1 MEIGHTVAVND
12 LVKRFVAHQKALGL
26 TDARFAARYKEYL
39 GSHKTWIKLKAG
51 DWAGHVN
58 ESRILAKLTKFAE
71 QIDGARGFDAE
82 QFNASLPYVVQMN
95 AQFER
100 LLASPLDIRGLI
112 SLAPQGVGKSWWA
125 SQLLDAEKTS
135 PYFYLR
141 LLHSWREK
149 SYQLACAITKKLGGS
164 LTRNP
169 GEQMSELIKHAQ
181 SLGEIVLL
189 IDEAHNGGIVLFKLL
204 KDLVDE
210 TPMRFVY
217 LGFPTEFDVIV
228 GRSSSAIGE
237 SRQTLR
243 RCLQPIHDDYRDG
256 ISAGDVVEYLAG
268 AGFKKNAEL
277 KAVAGEL
284 QPLVTARYNLTTLAS
299 AIRDAR
305 EQADDEDVTLTLGMV
320 TSAVKALCSTAAQRR
335 AGMLQMKEGK

>member
-1 MEIGHTVAVND
+1 MEIGHTSDIND

-26 TDARFAARYKEYL
+26 TDARFAARYEKYL
-39 GSHKTWIKLKAG
+39 GSHKTWIKLKEG
-51 DWAGHVN
+51 SWAGHVN
-58 ESRILAKLTKFAE
+58 ESRILGKLKSFAE

-82 QFNASLPYVVQMN
+82 QFSKTLPYVVQMN

-125 SQLLDAEKTS
+125 TGVLEAEKSS

-149 SYQLACAITKKLGGS
+149 SFQLACAISEKLGGS
-164 LTRNP
+164 RTRNP
-169 GEQMSELIKHAQ
+169 GDQMGELIKHAKA
-181 SLGEIVLL
+181 LGEIVLIL
-189 IDEAHNGGIVLFKLL
+189 DEAHNGGIVLFKLL
-204 KDLVDE
+204 KDLIDE
-210 TPMRFVY
+210 TSIRFVY

-256 ISAGDVVEYLAG
+256 IMAGDVEEYLACE
-268 AGFKKNAEL
+268 GFKRNAEL
-277 KAVAGEL
+277 RQVAAEI
-284 QPLVTARYNLTTLAS
+284 QPLITARYNLTTLAS
-299 AIRDAR
+299 AVRDAR
-305 EQADDEDVTLTLGMV
+305 KESDDEDVTITLGMV
-320 TSAVKALCSTAAQRR
+320 TNAVKALCSTAAQRR
-335 AGMLQMKEGK
+335 AGMLQMKS